1 MPVPR
6 ILISRYFQLVTNR
19 QFAEAERILERI
31 KQKLEKNE
39 WNKGYFHALKGIM
52 VSQRSNN
59 DQYSLLS
66 NLDFNDRKKIRE
78 FQEEFLSHVN
88 NGLHAEFD
96 RGYFSAWADYMRTI
110 LRLKP
115 VAIEKMTVQ
124 SKLGND
130 DFKAEIRVGVEDNK

>member
-1 MPVPR
+1 LPVPR
-6 ILISRYFQLVTNR
+6 ILVSRYFQLVTNR
-19 QFAEAERILERI
+19 QFTEAERVLERI

-52 VSQRSNN
+52 VSKRSNN

-66 NLDFNDRKKIRE
+66 NLDINDRKGIRE
-78 FQEEFLSHVN
+78 FREEFLGHVN

-110 LRLKP
+110 LRLQPILK
-115 VAIEKMTVQ
+115 KTMQ
-124 SKLGND
+124 SKLGDNN
-130 DFKAEIRVGVEDNK
+130 FMAEVKKVGVEDNK